1 MEHEACRRATPQLPR
16 AGTKAA
22 PCSLMF
28 TTGIVLVF
36 LRDTFKDV
44 AAKLDIGRYVRSP
57 SKHPERDQYSTPVR
71 A

>member
-1 MEHEACRRATPQLPR
+1 
-16 AGTKAA
+16 
-22 PCSLMF
+22 MF

-44 AAKLDIGRYVRSP
+44 AAKLDLARYARSA
-57 SKHPERDQYSTPVR
+57 SKRPERDQYSAPVR

>member
-1 MEHEACRRATPQLPR
+1 
-16 AGTKAA
+16 
-22 PCSLMF
+22 MF

-44 AAKLDIGRYVRSP
+44 AAKLELSRYGRSA
-57 SKHPERDQYSTPVR
+57 SKRPARDQYSAPVR

>member
-1 MEHEACRRATPQLPR
+1 MPRRSAPNAQR
-16 AGTKAA
+16 GTKPA
-22 PCSLMF
+22 PCPGMF

-44 AAKLDIGRYVRSP
+44 AAKLDLARYARSTSERP
-57 SKHPERDQYSTPVR
+57 GRDQYSAPVR

>member
-1 MEHEACRRATPQLPR
+1 
-16 AGTKAA
+16 
-22 PCSLMF
+22 MF

-44 AAKLDIGRYVRSP
+44 AAKLDLARYARST
-57 SKHPERDQYSTPVR
+57 SKRPERDQYSAPVR

>member
-1 MEHEACRRATPQLPR
+1 MKRAAARRLSCL
-16 AGTKAA
+16 AGTKPA
-22 PCSLMF
+22 PCDPMF

-57 SKHPERDQYSTPVR
+57 SKRPERNQYSAPVR